1 MQARS
6 FITAVAAATLSL
18 LLLFAG
24 LLWGIDRRSPVSLV
38 RQPLNLPR
46 AARFVPRDTAL
57 SLHWLADPARLP
69 AYAQAVAPAKQRRAA
84 RDGARQ
90 WRDGAFAMAG
100 LDFDVELASW
110 LGPELSLI
118 VLDADDSPGWVL
130 ALTSRDDDGARRF
143 LQRFW
148 QTRSLAG
155 TDLQISSYRGMGLIS
170 GRGALLGREPQPL
183 ATALIDDDMLLLGSG
198 RGVLER
204 VLDVSQLQEQHQ
216 LADADL
222 QRQVARLGDGAA
234 LLTASPEALT
244 KWFDMPADLEGLD
257 GLVAALQP
265 QESDLAITGLMR
277 FRSQDALAA
286 WPVKADLVPGAGGRA
301 DLMGQLQDPARLLDP
316 TESHPLAR
324 WLGPLIV
331 RQVEDQSAAKA
342 LLALSHG
349 PVLWQQQKEGWLLA
363 TQRQQPSLESLDQR
377 LEESGLA
384 RSELAGDGETLQVWT
399 RLVRQKGRGAGLGA
413 QLAVA
418 QAPPTDRDWW
428 GSSLAALA
436 LRRDTR
442 ALQPRLQQWQWLSSD
457 AAEPVQALTLGSRPA
472 RELLSGWR
480 PWTLVQALAGQPL
493 QSRVQGLSLGV
504 DADRQDDDGIIL
516 PLHARLELA

>member
-118 VLDADDSPGWVL
+118 LLDADDAPGWVL

-222 QRQVARLGDGAA
+222 QRQVC
-234 LLTASPEALT
+234 LLYTSPSPRDNLPSR
-244 KWFDMPADLEGLD
+244 MP
-257 GLVAALQP
+257 
-265 QESDLAITGLMR
+265 S
-277 FRSQDALAA
+277 
-286 WPVKADLVPGAGGRA
+286 
-301 DLMGQLQDPARLLDP
+301 
-316 TESHPLAR
+316 
-324 WLGPLIV
+324 
-331 RQVEDQSAAKA
+331 SA
-342 LLALSHG
+342 
-349 PVLWQQQKEGWLLA
+349 
-363 TQRQQPSLESLDQR
+363 
-377 LEESGLA
+377 
-384 RSELAGDGETLQVWT
+384 
-399 RLVRQKGRGAGLGA
+399 
-413 QLAVA
+413 
-418 QAPPTDRDWW
+418 
-428 GSSLAALA
+428 
-436 LRRDTR
+436 
-442 ALQPRLQQWQWLSSD
+442 
-457 AAEPVQALTLGSRPA
+457 
-472 RELLSGWR
+472 
-480 PWTLVQALAGQPL
+480 
-493 QSRVQGLSLGV
+493 
-504 DADRQDDDGIIL
+504 
-516 PLHARLELA
+516 

>member
-6 FITAVAAATLSL
+6 FITAVAAAVLALVL
-18 LLLFAG
+18 LTVG
-24 LLWGIDRRSPVSLV
+24 LLWGIDRSSPVSLA

-46 AARFVPRDTAL
+46 AARFVPRDAAL
-57 SLHWLADPARLP
+57 SLHWLADPTRLP

-100 LDFDVELASW
+100 LDFDAELASW
-110 LGPELSLI
+110 VGPELSLF
-118 VLDADDSPGWVL
+118 VVDAGDAPGWVL

-183 ATALIDDDMLLLGSG
+183 ATALIDDDMLLLASG
-198 RGVLER
+198 RGVLEQA
-204 VLDVSQLQEQHQ
+204 LDVSQLQDQHQ
-216 LADADL
+216 LADASLQHRIADL
-222 QRQVARLGDGAA
+222 GEGSAI
-234 LLTASPEALT
+234 LTASPKALRQ
-244 KWFDMPADLEGLD
+244 WFDLPEDLEGLD

-265 QESDLAITGLMR
+265 QESNLAVTGLMR
-277 FRSQDALAA
+277 FRREEAPAA
-286 WPVKADLVPGAGGRA
+286 WPMKADLVSGAGGRA
-301 DLMGQLQDPARLLDP
+301 DLMAQLQDPARLLDP
-316 TESHPLAR
+316 AESHPLAR
-324 WLGPLIV
+324 WLGPLIL
-331 RQVEDQSAAKA
+331 RQIEDQPAARA
-342 LLALSHG
+342 LLDLSHG
-349 PVLWQQQKEGWLLA
+349 SLLWQQQKEGWLLA
-363 TQRQQPSLESLDQR
+363 TQRQQPSVESLDER

-384 RSELAGDGETLQVWT
+384 RSELAGGGETLQVWT

-428 GSSLAALA
+428 GSNLAALS

-442 ALQPRLQQWQWLSSD
+442 SLQPRLLQWQWLQRD
-457 AAEPVQALTLGSRPA
+457 GEPVQALTVGASPA
-472 RELLSGWR
+472 RDLLSAWR
-480 PWTLVQALAGQPL
+480 PWMLIQALAGQPL
-493 QSRVQGLSLGV
+493 QSRVQGLSLGI
-504 DADRQDDDGIIL
+504 DADRQDEDGIVL

>member
-6 FITAVAAATLSL
+6 FITAVVAATLSL
-18 LLLFAG
+18 LLLTAG
-24 LLWGIDRRSPVSLV
+24 LLWGIDRRSPVSLAE
-38 RQPLNLPR
+38 QPLQLPR
-46 AARFVPRDTAL
+46 AARFVPRDAAL
-57 SLHWLADPARLP
+57 ALHWLADPARLP

-90 WRDGAFAMAG
+90 WRDGAFALAG
-100 LDFDVELASW
+100 LDFEAELASW

-118 VLDADDSPGWVL
+118 VLDADDAPGWVL

-183 ATALIDDDMLLLGSG
+183 ATALIDDDLLLLGSG
-198 RGVLER
+198 RGALER
-204 VLDVSQLQEQHQ
+204 ALDVSQLQEQHQ
-216 LADADL
+216 LADATL
-222 QRQVARLGDGAA
+222 QRQVTGLGNGVA
-234 LLTASPEALT
+234 LLTASPQALQQ
-244 KWFDMPADLEGLD
+244 WFDLPENLQGLD

-265 QESDLAITGLMR
+265 QASDLAVAALMR
-277 FRSQDALAA
+277 FHRQEDLEA
-286 WPVKADLVPGAGGRA
+286 WPHKADLVTGSGGRA
-301 DLMGQLQDPARLLDP
+301 ELMGQLQDPARLLDP
-316 TESHPLAR
+316 EETHPLAR
-324 WLGPLIV
+324 WLRPLILH
-331 RQVEDQSAAKA
+331 QIADQPAAEA
-342 LLALSHG
+342 LMELSHG
-349 PVLWQQQKEGWLLA
+349 PLLWQQQAEGWLLA
-363 TQRQQPSLESLDQR
+363 TQPQQPVVERLDER
-377 LEESGLA
+377 LGERGLA
-384 RSELAGDGETLQVWT
+384 RSELAGDGEMLQVWT

-418 QAPPTDRDWW
+418 QAQQSDRDWW
-428 GSSLAALA
+428 GSSLASLA

-442 ALQPRLQQWQWLSSD
+442 ALQPRLQQWQWLRHD
-457 AAEPVQALTLGSRPA
+457 GDPVQGLTLGSTPA
-472 RELLSGWR
+472 RALLSGWR

-493 QSRVQGLSLGV
+493 QPRVQGLSLGV
-504 DADRQDDDGIIL
+504 DADRQDDDGLVL